1 MAFSPDPPEKGA
13 ETSGKENPA
22 LEAGLAALKQGNY
35 EDAIAHLESVC
46 EIDLN
51 QKSIFRAQMGL
62 AIAYERIGDVPSSLA
77 LCKTLSK
84 NSSPQVK
91 EWALRTL
98 ASLAD
103 RYPEESRGAG
113 EQGSRGAGENSS
125 DTGFVPLD
133 PTALTPSIR
142 SKVPLN
148 PSPAGGAGER
158 GSGGAGEN
166 SHSAL
171 STPHSP
177 LSTQH
182 SALSTQHSKSPQSRV
197 PTEAKHSDKQA
208 EKLSPN
214 SDPNALPVEEKKETL
229 APYQAEWKQAGRAK
243 KWQRLPAKTGFHFD
257 VSQLWGVQA
266 LTAIALL
273 ISVFWALGAIIN
285 FAIKTAHN
293 LLIKLRF
300 IYVSDDYYSSPMRF
314 VPVAT
319 VIATLA
325 LVAASPWLMDGLLRS
340 YYGLKSLSLETLT
353 SRSPEAA
360 RVLQRFTREQ
370 RLPAPTLFVL
380 PDSAPLALTYGNL
393 RRTARIAVS
402 QGLLDRLADDEIASI
417 YAAQLGHIVHW
428 DFVLMSLGVLV
439 FQVPYIFYWRV
450 SALGEQSQ
458 NAFLRFVAGAFA
470 ALGYGIYWLFRWPI
484 LWLSRA
490 RIYYSDRISCEIT
503 GNPNGLTR
511 ALLKIAIGIANDVER
526 QGQTSYLLEGFELLT
541 PVGYRQAITLGSLYP
556 LIPLE
561 PILAWDYLNP
571 STRWLAI
578 NNSHPPMGKRLQI
591 LARYASY
598 WNVETELNFSS
609 QSSLT
614 AQKSKFFLQG
624 SPYLGV
630 FLGLAL
636 AGILWSIG
644 AISNLVRFRPLDW
657 MWGDRS
663 LLYGSLLIGISMGIF
678 LRINSFFPDIK
689 PFNLPG
695 EALLPDLLANPAALP
710 VDSQPVRLQGKLLGR
725 PGIGNWLCQDLIL
738 QTPTGLVKLHHF
750 SRFGPIGNLLP
761 HSTRP
766 SDLVN
771 RPLTATGWFRRGATP
786 WIDID
791 TLQTQTG
798 RTSQSF
804 HPIWSTI
811 LGLAAAVWGAYIIYK
826 GGG

>member
-1 MAFSPDPPEKGA
+1 MAFPPDPPEKGA

-35 EDAIAHLESVC
+35 EDAIADLESVC
-46 EIDLN
+46 KIDLN

-62 AIAYERIGDVPSSLA
+62 AIAYERIGDVPSSIA

-98 ASLAD
+98 ASFTD

-113 EQGSRGAGENSS
+113 ENSS
-125 DTGFVPLD
+125 ETGFVPLD
-133 PTALTPSIR
+133 PTALTASNRP
-142 SKVPLN
+142 KVPLSPP
-148 PSPAGGAGER
+148 PSVSSKGDDIEGLNLDLPSSGFVPLDRAPQPSKGASER
-158 GSGGAGEN
+158 GRLPN
-166 SHSAL
+166 
-171 STPHSP
+171 
-177 LSTQH
+177 
-182 SALSTQHSKSPQSRV
+182 PQSRV
-197 PTEAKHSDKQA
+197 PTEAKHSDKQT

-214 SDPNALPVEEKKETL
+214 SDANALPVEEKKENL

-257 VSQLWGVQA
+257 LSQLWGVQA
-266 LTAIALL
+266 LTAIALF
-273 ISVFWALGAIIN
+273 ISVFWALGGILN
-285 FAIKTAHN
+285 FAIKTAN
-293 LLIKLRF
+293 DLLIKLRV
-300 IYVSDDYYSSPMRF
+300 IYENDDYYSSPTRF
-314 VPVAT
+314 VPIAA

-340 YYGLKSLSLETLT
+340 YYGLKSLSVETL
-353 SRSPEAA
+353 SERSPEAA
-360 RVLQRFTREQ
+360 RVLQGFTRER
-370 RLPAPTLFVL
+370 RLPVPTLFVL

-417 YAAQLGHIVHW
+417 YAAQLGHILHW

-450 SALGEQSQ
+450 AALGDQSQ
-458 NAFLRFVAGAFA
+458 NSFLRFVAGAFA
-470 ALGYGIYWLFRWPI
+470 ALGYGIYWLFRCPI

-490 RIYYSDRISCEIT
+490 RVYYSDRISCEIT

-511 ALLKIAIGIANDVER
+511 ALLKIAMGIANDVER

-571 STRWLAI
+571 STRPLAI

-614 AQKSKFFLQG
+614 AQKSKLFLQAW
-624 SPYLGV
+624 PYFGV

-636 AGILWSIG
+636 AGILWLIGGISSSI
-644 AISNLVRFRPLDW
+644 RFRPLDW

-695 EALLPDLLANPAALP
+695 EALLPELLANPAALP

-738 QTPTGLVKLHHF
+738 QTATGLVKLHHF
-750 SRFGPIGNLLP
+750 SRFGPIGNFWP

-798 RTSQSF
+798 RTTQSF

-811 LGLAAAVWGAYIIYK
+811 LGLAAAVWGAYIIYQ
-826 GGG
+826 GGA

>member
-1 MAFSPDPPEKGA
+1 MAFPPDPPASGA
-13 ETSGKENPA
+13 SASSQENPS
-22 LEAGLAALKQGNY
+22 LDAGLAALKQGNY
-35 EDAIAHLESVC
+35 KDAIAHLESVC

-62 AIAYERIGDVPSSLA
+62 AIAYERIGDVPSSIA

-84 NSSPQVK
+84 SSTPQVK
-91 EWALRTL
+91 EWALGTL
-98 ASLAD
+98 ATLTD
-103 RYPEESRGAG
+103 RYPEQSRGAG
-113 EQGSRGAGENSS
+113 EQGSRGAGENSPEPSSS
-125 DTGFVPLD
+125 DTGFVRID
-133 PTALTPSIR
+133 PTAQTPSIR
-142 SKVPLN
+142 PKVPL
-148 PSPAGGAGER
+148 SPAASSSGFVPLVSPPQEGKGASEEGKR
-158 GSGGAGEN
+158 GSGGEYPIPN
-166 SHSAL
+166 HQ
-171 STPHSP
+171 SP
-177 LSTQH
+177 ISN
-182 SALSTQHSKSPQSRV
+182 PQS
-197 PTEAKHSDKQA
+197 PKHSDKQA

-214 SDPNALPVEEKKETL
+214 SDVNALPVEEKKENL

-257 VSQLWGVQA
+257 ISQLWGVQA
-266 LTAIALL
+266 LTAIALF
-273 ISVFWALGAIIN
+273 IFVFWALGGILN
-285 FAIKTAHN
+285 FAIETTSD
-293 LLIKLRF
+293 LLIKLRV
-300 IYVSDDYYSSPMRF
+300 IYVSDNYYSSPTRF
-314 VPVAT
+314 VPIAA

-360 RVLQRFTREQ
+360 RVLQSFTRER

-417 YAAQLGHIVHW
+417 YAAQLGHILDW

-439 FQVPYIFYWRV
+439 AQVPYTFYWRV
-450 SALGEQSQ
+450 STLGEQWQ
-458 NAFLRFVAGAFA
+458 NAFLRFIAGAFA

-598 WNVETELNFSS
+598 WNLETELNFSS

-624 SPYLGV
+624 SPYFGV

-636 AGILWSIG
+636 TGILWLIG
-644 AISNLVRFRPLDW
+644 GISNLVRFRPLDW

-689 PFNLPG
+689 PFNLQG

-710 VDSQPVRLQGKLLGR
+710 VDSQPVSLQGKLLGR

-750 SRFGPIGNLLP
+750 SRFGPMGNLWP

-771 RPLTATGWFRRGATP
+771 RPLTVTGWFRRGATP

-791 TLQTQTG
+791 TLKTQTG
-798 RTSQSF
+798 RTSQGF

-811 LGLAAAVWGAYIIYK
+811 LALGAAVWGAYIIYR